1 MEKKNTKTR
10 TVYDCLYYSKVLKE
24 PFESIEALME
34 AEEAYYAKL
43 KAKEDA
49 AAQKKADAV
58 VVEEAFKALNAARK
72 AYKED
77 LNEVTRVY
85 SEGLVA
91 LKEKFEESC
100 KAIKETLAAAEA
112 DYANALKAFT
122 DKYPE
127 GYHICLKDGDFETT
141 ISSKTT
147 NNDNT
152 KTSLYRESFNS
163 KRINDLFDL
172 IFNF

>member
-58 VVEEAFKALNAARK
+58 IVEEAFKALNAARK

-100 KAIKETLAAAEA
+100 KAIKDTLAAAEV

-122 DKYPE
+122 EKHDS
-127 GYHICLKDGDFETT
+127 YHLTLKDGDFETT
-141 ISSKTT
+141 ISSQTT

-152 KTSLYRESFNS
+152 KTSSYRESFNS